1 MMTKKEAEKE
11 IKRLIAM
18 FEDDVDIQIFKTP
31 REYMAF
37 REVRRQRLLAEDAR
51 KAEAE
56 INDLVKE
63 KCLKCEIWKF
73 AFGDYALAVGNKSPE
88 TYKLYR
94 KLVKIDN
101 IPVEVQLNLL
111 VDIYMHN
118 RVLSDFPRYLVS
130 AYKKYPEELKNL
142 KKECTAISL
151 KDYMDTEGYIT
162 VYRGEYINA
171 ACDSSINLNRA
182 VSFTLDYDRA
192 KFFACRY
199 YPEKSFIYTAKVA
212 LKDVLFY
219 TDEREEKEVIIRP
232 MERGG
237 KLVDL
242 KVEEVSLAEYYSK
255 SKKNNVRI

>member
-1 MMTKKEAEKE
+1 MMTKKEAELE

-56 INDLVKE
+56 IDDLAKE

-73 AFGDYALAVGNKSPE
+73 AFEDYALAVGNKSPE

-94 KLVKIDN
+94 KLVRN
-101 IPVEVQLNLL
+101 GSIPMEVQLDLL
-111 VDIYMHN
+111 VHIYIHN
-118 RVLSDFPRYLVS
+118 RVLSDFPRYLMS
-130 AYKKYPEELKNL
+130 AYKKYPEELKDF
-142 KKECTAISL
+142 KKECNSICL
-151 KDYMDTEGYIT
+151 KDYIDTDGYIT
-162 VYRGEYINA
+162 VYRGEYNNA
-171 ACDSSINLNRA
+171 ACGSSIDLNRA
-182 VSFTLDYDRA
+182 VSFTLDYGRA
-192 KFFACRY
+192 RFFACRLN
-199 YPEKSFIYTAKVA
+199 PQNAVIYTAKVHIDD
-212 LKDVLFY
+212 LIWY

-242 KVEEVSLAEYYSK
+242 KVEEVSPAEYYSK
-255 SKKNNVRI
+255 SNL